1 MLEKLTENWI
11 LKLVSLTFAVT
22 LWFFVMGE
30 RKLEVGYSVPLE
42 YENIP
47 RGLMIANEVP
57 TLVDVRVSGPRTVL
71 MNLHPNDITISVDL
85 KGLPAGIS
93 SFKRLEERLDLPS
106 SVKVTRLSPSFVDVK
121 LERIRQKKVPVVPS
135 LTGTPSE
142 GFLVTDVTVTPSQ
155 VTVEGAESEVKDI
168 SQIFTEAVD
177 VEGVRESF
185 SLMVPLNHQGKYTS
199 LQNHQTAE
207 VRVKI
212 EPATNAAAP
221 GAIDSTQQ
229 REAPSAGKDAGML
242 KGRKQ

>member
-11 LKLVSLTFAVT
+11 LKLVSLTFSLT

-93 SFKRLEERLDLPS
+93 SFKRLEERLNLPS

-121 LERIRQKKVPVVPS
+121 LEKIRQKKVPVVPS
-135 LTGTPSE
+135 LTGTAAE

-168 SQIFTEAVD
+168 SQIFTESVD
-177 VEGVRESF
+177 VEGVKESF
-185 SLMVPLNHQGKYTS
+185 TLMVPLNHEGKYTS
-199 LQNHQTAE
+199 LQDHQTAE

-212 EPATNAAAP
+212 EPATGAAP
-221 GAIDSTQQ
+221 PGGSEQTNKPGAPPT
-229 REAPSAGKDAGML
+229 RGDADMS
-242 KGRKQ
+242 KGRKP

>member
-57 TLVDVRVSGPRTVL
+57 TLVDVRVNGPRTVL
-71 MNLHPNDITISVDL
+71 MSLHPTDITISVDL

-135 LTGTPSE
+135 LSGTPAE
-142 GFLVTDVTVTPSQ
+142 GFTVTDVSVTPSR
-155 VTVEGAESEVKDI
+155 VTVEGAESEMKDI
-168 SQIFTEAVD
+168 SQIFTESVD
-177 VEGVRESF
+177 VEGVKESF
-185 SLMVPLNHQGKYTS
+185 TLMVPLNYQGKYTS
-199 LQNHQTAE
+199 LQDHQTAE

-212 EPATNAAAP
+212 DPVANATPPGERGIMHEPKAP
-221 GAIDSTQQ
+221 PAGA
-229 REAPSAGKDAGML
+229 DAGIS
-242 KGRKQ
+242 KGRTQ